1 MCVCFVQEENSIIS
15 GVWRLERG
23 AGSALGKAWV
33 EHGARR
39 REGRAM
45 PLEATVIGID
55 TSEAMR
61 NGDVAPSRFQAMAE
75 SVNLLAGSKTQANP
89 ESTVGVLNL
98 SQSASPRVLVTPTT
112 DLGAVL
118 SATRS
123 TELGG
128 SASVSSGAS
137 VAQLALK
144 HRQNK
149 SQAQRLVL
157 FVGSH
162 VPDSD
167 SELERVGKRLKKQ
180 NVAVDV
186 VSFGSD
192 APSNEPK
199 LRSLVDAANNEDNSH
214 LVSLETSSEALSD
227 ALLTTPIFADAQAA
241 GGGSGFAA
249 AAAAAAAA
257 SNQQQEGTNATDGMD
272 IEGVDPN
279 MDPQLAMALRASL
292 QEERARQEQ
301 QTQQPSE
308 QEGGENGASAAQEQQ
323 QQQQQQ
329 AQSNESM
336 AAQQQAMNLDEDTLL
351 QQALQ
356 MSVQESGGGGG
367 ASSVQQ
373 HEQQGSGGDTAMVDE
388 DPDLAMALRMSREE
402 EGGEQGNN
410 NNNDGGQ

>member
-1 MCVCFVQEENSIIS
+1 
-15 GVWRLERG
+15 
-23 AGSALGKAWV
+23 
-33 EHGARR
+33 
-39 REGRAM
+39 
-45 PLEATVIGID
+45 
-55 TSEAMR
+55 
-61 NGDVAPSRFQAMAE
+61 MAE

-373 HEQQGSGGDTAMVDE
+373 HEQQHEQQGSGGDTAMVDE

-410 NNNDGGQ
+410 NSNDGGQ